1 MSLSSL
7 PSPLSLSSSVQACRS
22 LHQDVHFEYRTAA
35 KEAYMSAVDTA
46 CTIQATEFTSVRYT
60 PKGLAAWKERVTAIY
75 KDAVASVSGWT
86 VTPEV
91 KTEYDTIL
99 SSLDHHGKELV
110 KSLEDA
116 VVRYFLSF
124 PAMHVCT
131 CVKECVC
138 ICVGD
143 CVYICMCA

>member
-1 MSLSSL
+1 
-7 PSPLSLSSSVQACRS
+7 
-22 LHQDVHFEYRTAA
+22 
-35 KEAYMSAVDTA
+35 MSAVDTA

-131 CVKECVC
+131 CVRECVC
-138 ICVGD
+138 ICVGE
-143 CVYICMCA
+143 CVYICVCA